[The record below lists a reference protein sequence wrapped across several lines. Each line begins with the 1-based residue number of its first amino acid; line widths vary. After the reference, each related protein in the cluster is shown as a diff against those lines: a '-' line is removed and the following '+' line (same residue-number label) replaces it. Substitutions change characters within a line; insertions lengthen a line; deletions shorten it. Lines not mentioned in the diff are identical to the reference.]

1 MSHPRPGTIRALATV
16 VALPRGAGGL
26 LRVDREREHGTRGPG
41 RDVLGRHRRAV
52 GRELRCTLGI
62 GRAFRSGTALGVRG
76 RCRADGRTDG
86 SGPLHAGHPG
96 RGVGLDWLDC
106 RSAQGHHDGGQRQAV
121 QASAMEAA
129 GFTVIVAESPDA
141 ATAKQQEPAFKA
153 QLEQFAAEAGI
164 TDAKLSE
171 LPNFEPGVDAAVISG
186 SVSGAG
192 QKISAI
198 SFFALKGAVLVALS
212 DVAIGGSI
220 PTSEAMQTQ
229 GKATLARLP

>member
-1 MSHPRPGTIRALATV
+1 M
-16 VALPRGAGGL
+16 ALPSASEADAGPTAVPTA
-26 LRVDREREHGTRGPG
+26 VDP
-41 RDVLGRHRRAV
+41 
-52 GRELRCTLGI
+52 CTLVTPAEVSALTG
-62 GRAFRSGTALGVRG
+62 STAAPPKATTTEGNGKL
-76 RCRADGRTDG
+76 C
-86 SGPLHAGHPG
+86 SFGH
-96 RGVGLDWLDC
+96 
-106 RSAQGHHDGGQRQAV
+106 GG
-121 QASAMEAA
+121 A

-153 QLEQFAAEAGI
+153 QLEQLAAEAGI

-186 SVSGAG
+186 SVSQAG

>member
-1 MSHPRPGTIRALATV
+1 MSHPRPGTIRVLATV
-16 VALPRGAGGL
+16 MLAGVVLAACSASTASGSAPPAAPVATSSAAIAAPSAESSVAPSASAAPSDAALPSASEADAGPTAVPTA
-26 LRVDREREHGTRGPG
+26 VDPCKLVTPAEVSALTGSTAAPPKATTTEGNGKLCSFGHGG
-41 RDVLGRHRRAV
+41 
-52 GRELRCTLGI
+52 
-62 GRAFRSGTALGVRG
+62 
-76 RCRADGRTDG
+76 
-86 SGPLHAGHPG
+86 
-96 RGVGLDWLDC
+96 
-106 RSAQGHHDGGQRQAV
+106 
-121 QASAMEAA
+121 A

-141 ATAKQQEPAFKA
+141 ATAKKQEPDFKA
-153 QLEQFAAEAGI
+153 QLEQLAAEAGI

-186 SVSGAG
+186 SVSQAG